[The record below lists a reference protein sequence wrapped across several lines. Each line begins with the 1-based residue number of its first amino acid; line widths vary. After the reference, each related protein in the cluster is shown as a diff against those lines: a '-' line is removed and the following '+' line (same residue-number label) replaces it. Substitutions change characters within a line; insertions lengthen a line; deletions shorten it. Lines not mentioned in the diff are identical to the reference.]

1 MKRHAFSGAEAP
13 PWSAAQAARE
23 GAPSSIA
30 PGSARGTHEAES
42 SRAAAHGSY
51 GTPVTPGR
59 AGGYVVRRAFARR
72 VAAPRLAGAT
82 FLVSVLLLL
91 SCSQQHDPRE
101 TLTFWGLG
109 SEGELV
115 SKLIP
120 EFERRNPNIH
130 VVVQQIPWSAAHEK
144 LLTAFVGE
152 STPDAAQVGNT
163 WIPEL
168 VTIRA
173 LADLTPMTGPSLP
186 VDPVDYFPG
195 IWATNVVGEKL
206 YGIPWYV
213 DTRVLF
219 YRSDILAAVGY
230 PNGPRTWAE
239 WREAMQRIRTEG
251 RSRWALL
258 LPTNEWD
265 PLVTLA
271 LTNHSTLLN
280 ADGTRGAFRQKEFAG
295 AFDFYVDIFRSGFA
309 PKVSNSQIV
318 NLYQQFAQG
327 DFAMY
332 ITGPW
337 NVGEFRRR
345 LPESMQDKW
354 ATAPMPARD
363 AGMPTGIS
371 MAGGSSLVVF
381 GASPHKDAARKLI
394 EFLSE
399 PAQQVRFFELTGDL
413 PARRS
418 AWSSPAL
425 VADKHFPAFRAQLE
439 HVAPMPKVPEWEQI
453 ATAIFDRGEAAARG
467 ATQPA
472 VALAQLDAR
481 ADELLEKRR
490 WMLARQKAESPAPA
504 RAGARPATVP
514 QALPV
519 ASAEPSDRSCV
530 DVRPA
535 LRPPKPAG
543 PPALSGGAPSPPTSR
558 GRTSLN
564 PPPLLPQD
572 LSGDLV
578 CCDGDWLP

>member
-1 MKRHAFSGAEAP
+1 MILSRLVGSRVILSRR
-13 PWSAAQAARE
+13 SAAKDPVIESGGGWVLSFPHPFRDSISGSFAAL
-23 GAPSSIA
+23 
-30 PGSARGTHEAES
+30 
-42 SRAAAHGSY
+42 
-51 GTPVTPGR
+51 
-59 AGGYVVRRAFARR
+59 RRLRMTR
-72 VAAPRLAGAT
+72 NSWGVISL
-82 FLVSVLLLL
+82 LLLLLL
-91 SCSQQHDPRE
+91 SCSQKKDPRE
-101 TLTFWGLG
+101 ILTFWGLG

-173 LADLTPMTGPSLP
+173 LDDLTPMTGASRP
-186 VDPVDYFPG
+186 VDPGDYFPG

-230 PNGPRTWAE
+230 PSGPRTWAE

-280 ADGTRGAFRQKEFAG
+280 ADGTRGAFRQKEFAE
-295 AFDFYVDIFRSGFA
+295 AFDFYIDIFRSGFA

-345 LPESMQDKW
+345 LPASMQDKW

-381 GASPHKDAARKLI
+381 GTSQHKQAARKLI
-394 EFLSE
+394 EFLSQ

-418 AWSSPAL
+418 AWSAPAL
-425 VADKHFPAFRAQLE
+425 IADQHFPAFRAQLE

-467 ATQPA
+467 ATTPA
-472 VALAQLDAR
+472 AALAQLDAR

-504 RAGARPATVP
+504 RAIVHSGPAP

-519 ASAEPSDRSCV
+519 ASAERSDRSCV
-530 DVRPA
+530 EPRPA
-535 LRPPKPAG
+535 LRPPAPAG
-543 PPALSGGAPSPPTSR
+543 PPALSGGAPPPPSSR

-564 PPPLLPQD
+564 PPPLLPQE